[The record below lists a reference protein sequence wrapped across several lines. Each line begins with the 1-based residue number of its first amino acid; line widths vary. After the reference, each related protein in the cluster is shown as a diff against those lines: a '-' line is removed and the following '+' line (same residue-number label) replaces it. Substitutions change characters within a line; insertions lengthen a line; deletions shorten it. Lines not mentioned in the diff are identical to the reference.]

1 MRYANPHSSFGT
13 DVSLFQREM
22 VAIGDPMLCPR
33 PLERAVN
40 IPKTKIKVINRNV
53 HSRRVHHLCPSVVRS
68 NDCKFNSETRLLYT
82 KTTYE
87 RTHVIACSSVC
98 IPETEAD
105 YQEPAS
111 FCKATV
117 NSMAVCRKT
126 DTLTRV
132 RSIAQSNEGTRSSQV
147 RAT

>member
-1 MRYANPHSSFGT
+1 MHKDFG
-13 DVSLFQREM
+13 
-22 VAIGDPMLCPR
+22 
-33 PLERAVN
+33 
-40 IPKTKIKVINRNV
+40 
-53 HSRRVHHLCPSVVRS
+53 
-68 NDCKFNSETRLLYT
+68 
-82 KTTYE
+82 

-105 YQEPAS
+105 YQEPVS

-117 NSMAVCRKT
+117 NSMVGCRKT

-132 RSIAQSNEGTRSSQV
+132 RSIAQSNEDTRSSQA